1 MGLGWGNESL
11 FISGGLL
18 VLWARVIQFPWG
30 GSYSVS
36 KGLVSLD
43 SIFMGTALVS
53 LGFNGV
59 GGGSDRW
66 KKGFMAPGR
75 SYFLGD
81 SLRGIQ
87 FLGG

>member
-1 MGLGWGNESL
+1 MSEGL
-11 FISGGLL
+11 I
-18 VLWARVIQFPWG
+18 
-30 GSYSVS
+30 
-36 KGLVSLD
+36 SLD
-43 SIFMGTALVS
+43 SVFMGTALVS
-53 LGFNGV
+53 LDFYREE
-59 GGGSDRW
+59 GSDRW

>member
-11 FISGGLL
+11 FISGGFL

-59 GGGSDRW
+59 VGGGVQIDGKR
-66 KKGFMAPGR
+66 
-75 SYFLGD
+75 D
-81 SLRGIQ
+81 SWLQGVLI
-87 FLGG
+87 F